1 MVEKK
6 IQMAYQYSF
15 ISKDSMSKKYIELFN
30 SLPESKKT
38 KKAYNDTLNAIASSE
53 IRTDQLLQN
62 ELDKIRLEE
71 GIYNGANL
79 LSKFV
84 PKRIN

>member
-1 MVEKK
+1 MIEKEK
-6 IQMAYQYSF
+6 IQMAYQYSL
-15 ISKDSMSKKYIELFN
+15 ISKNSMRKKYIELFN

-62 ELDKIRLEE
+62 ELD
-71 GIYNGANL
+71 
-79 LSKFV
+79 
-84 PKRIN
+84 